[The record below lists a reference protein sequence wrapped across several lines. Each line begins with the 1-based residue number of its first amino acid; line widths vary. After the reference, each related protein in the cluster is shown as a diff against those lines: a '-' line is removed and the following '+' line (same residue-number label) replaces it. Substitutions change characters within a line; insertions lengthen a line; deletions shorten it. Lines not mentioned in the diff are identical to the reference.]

1 MDIFVPSDEI
11 YNVEFNRRF
20 LYFFN
25 NIRYFH
31 WLNEEP
37 EWKSNTSTFKKKKN
51 TFINILKEKRTS
63 VFFNGSSKVKIF
75 LLQVYFIHLSDSK
88 LFFDSL
94 KEYIL

>member
-1 MDIFVPSDEI
+1 M
-11 YNVEFNRRF
+11 
-20 LYFFN
+20 
-25 NIRYFH
+25 
-31 WLNEEP
+31 
-37 EWKSNTSTFKKKKN
+37 KSPNGKVIQVHLKKKKN